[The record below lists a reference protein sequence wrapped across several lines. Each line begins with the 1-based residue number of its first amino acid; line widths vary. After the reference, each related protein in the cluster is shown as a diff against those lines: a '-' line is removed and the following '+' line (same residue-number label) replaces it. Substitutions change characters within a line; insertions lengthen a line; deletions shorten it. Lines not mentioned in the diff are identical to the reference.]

1 MSIDAQACQYDAIL
15 VDHLRKDMAQTTRA
29 ALAGAASVGPLPMSE
44 EAEIISHVLEALLKT
59 ARRGEAID
67 SLAGLA
73 LQIGR
78 RRAVD
83 LERKR
88 RVAARWVANAR
99 VIDQVTTH
107 GAEYQVERIS
117 HALKVIEVAGLD
129 VIAQAVAKATGAGP
143 AERKRISR
151 ARERV
156 RQVAVEL
163 C

>member
-15 VDHLRKDMAQTTRA
+15 VDLLRKDMARTMRA
-29 ALAGAASVGPLPMSE
+29 ALAGASSVGPLPVSE
-44 EAEIISHVLEALLKT
+44 EAEIISHVFEVLLRT
-59 ARRGEAID
+59 VRRGEAIE

-73 LQIGR
+73 YQVGR

-99 VIDQVTTH
+99 VIEPVTTH
-107 GAEYQVERIS
+107 GADYHFERMS
-117 HALKVIEVAGLD
+117 HALKVFEIAGME
-129 VIAQAVAKATGAGP
+129 VIAQAVAEWAGAGP

-163 C
+163 H